1 MNRLTLKQRA
11 EMATI
16 YIEKYQLVMLS
27 QIAYLQT
34 RFYFVCQH
42 LKAVLS
48 YPVHRKPNRDSSNR
62 VV

>member
-1 MNRLTLKQRA
+1 MNRLTLKQRV

-34 RFYFVCQH
+34 RFTLLPA
-42 LKAVLS
+42 LK
-48 YPVHRKPNRDSSNR
+48 SSI
-62 VV
+62 VISGAQKT